1 MLTLTQLLEKAHTL
15 RASDVHLVC
24 GLPPKCRIDG
34 AVTDL
39 TEDAPTAADEAY
51 HNDHQAAFMAAR
63 QRVLDDQAARQAQA
77 DDEPKEQQVRRIIR
91 DEHTVPMCMAH
102 ILRQVRK
109 APARFET
116 LLSPSPTREE
126 VVTLFLAMLE
136 LLKLGKITFFQ
147 DGIYGDIS
155 VSCA

>member
-1 MLTLTQLLEKAHTL
+1 
-15 RASDVHLVC
+15 
-24 GLPPKCRIDG
+24 
-34 AVTDL
+34 
-39 TEDAPTAADEAY
+39 
-51 HNDHQAAFMAAR
+51 
-63 QRVLDDQAARQAQA
+63 
-77 DDEPKEQQVRRIIR
+77 
-91 DEHTVPMCMAH
+91 MAH

-147 DGIYGDIS
+147 DDIYGDIS

>member
-1 MLTLTQLLEKAHTL
+1 MHGAHP
-15 RASDVHLVC
+15 
-24 GLPPKCRIDG
+24 G
-34 AVTDL
+34 
-39 TEDAPTAADEAY
+39 
-51 HNDHQAAFMAAR
+51 
-63 QRVLDDQAARQAQA
+63 
-77 DDEPKEQQVRRIIR
+77 
-91 DEHTVPMCMAH
+91 
-102 ILRQVRK
+102 QVRK